1 MGWTRPGRGWEEA
14 LTVDRDLL
22 HPAPTAPPWAKKAF
36 RTIGMS
42 QVTEFLLYPPPPQ
55 PPPPP
60 PDNVGV
66 SAIGRRHSLFSV
78 KINSCYQCEKQS

>member
-1 MGWTRPGRGWEEA
+1 M
-14 LTVDRDLL
+14 DRDLR
-22 HPAPTAPPWAKKAF
+22 HPASAAPPWAKKAF
-36 RTIGMS
+36 RTIAMS
-42 QVTEFLLYPPPPQ
+42 QVTEFLLYPPPQ
-55 PPPPP
+55 PLPPP

>member
-42 QVTEFLLYPPPPQ
+42 QVTEFLLYPPPP
-55 PPPPP
+55 
-60 PDNVGV
+60 NH
-66 SAIGRRHSLFSV
+66 RRHPQTMWVCL
-78 KINSCYQCEKQS
+78 QSEGDIPFLV

>member
-1 MGWTRPGRGWEEA
+1 MEGTRLGWGWEEA

-22 HPAPTAPPWAKKAF
+22 HPTPATPPWAKKAL
-36 RTIGMS
+36 RTIAVS
-42 QVTEFLLYPPPPQ
+42 QVIEFLLYPP

-66 SAIGRRHSLFSV
+66 CAIGRRHSLFSV

>member
-1 MGWTRPGRGWEEA
+1 MEGTRLGREWEEA

-22 HPAPTAPPWAKKAF
+22 HPTPATSPWAKKAF
-36 RTIGMS
+36 RTIAMS
-42 QVTEFLLYPPPPQ
+42 QVIRFLLYPNHPPPL
-55 PPPPP
+55 P

-78 KINSCYQCEKQS
+78 KINLCYQCEKQS